1 MGFGEGRGKY
11 CRCRPAR
18 RSCRA
23 RGRSGRRFLV
33 RLDWRLRRRRAHCL
47 CRRRQWR
54 GLILGAGIALLAGRR
69 NGCSLGRRRPQVGC
83 PPIHRS
89 AISGVRGVVKRK
101 RGDIRRRCRRYEPT
115 QRRSR
120 RGISS
125 SVGGSWGFHLCI
137 FSSWDSRH
145 RSRYL
150 QVSCALLEVDANAT
164 YNTRRGRDS
173 TGGGGGGLCPNGG
186 GLFPGLPRPMCRL
199 RKL

>member
-1 MGFGEGRGKY
+1 V
-11 CRCRPAR
+11 RP
-18 RSCRA
+18 
-23 RGRSGRRFLV
+23 G
-33 RLDWRLRRRRAHCL
+33 WRLRRRRARCL

-54 GLILGAGIALLAGRR
+54 GLVLGAGIALLVGRR
-69 NGCSLGRRRPQVGC
+69 NGCSLGRRRPRVGC

-89 AISGVRGVVKRK
+89 TISGIRRGGK
-101 RGDIRRRCRRYEPT
+101 RGERGDVRRRCRRSAPT
-115 QRRSR
+115 QRHSI
-120 RGISS
+120 RGISGS
-125 SVGGSWGFHLCI
+125 MGGSWGFRLCI
-137 FSSWDSRH
+137 FSSWDSRR

-150 QVSCALLEVDANAT
+150 QISCALVDVDANAT